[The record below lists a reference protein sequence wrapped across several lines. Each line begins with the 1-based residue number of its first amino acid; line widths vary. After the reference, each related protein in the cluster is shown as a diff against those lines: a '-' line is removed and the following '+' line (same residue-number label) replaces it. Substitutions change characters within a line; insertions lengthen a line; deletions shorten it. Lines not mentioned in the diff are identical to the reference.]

1 MSPGVPEE
9 QRIPVGAPER
19 LLLFGWH
26 LGAQPRGDRAT
37 PASGSW
43 PPRPRPRVAA
53 GRRAGDQSPAACGA
67 SAAGRARRAV
77 PPRSGRCGPRRS
89 HRARGAGQSEE
100 PQNKAS
106 ESGKR
111 RALSARGRAHK
122 FLCARALPASP
133 ADQPREGARVAAPR
147 SRRQARGTHKARTVP
162 LPRWRGSEKT
172 QAKGAPLRPRH
183 SPSENW
189 RLPTAREAQTFL
201 LGRRWLVRETKETWA
216 GPGERRAW

>member
-26 LGAQPRGDRAT
+26 LGAPPRGDRAT

-43 PPRPRPRVAA
+43 PPRPPAA
-53 GRRAGDQSPAACGA
+53 GRSGEARRGPEPSG
-67 SAAGRARRAV
+67 RRAV

-172 QAKGAPLRPRH
+172 QAKRAPLRPRH

-189 RLPTAREAQTFL
+189 RLPAAREAQTFL